1 MSFEEAILKALSI
14 KPCYDVVPELQANF
28 AFTKAY
34 LADDAGSKGGFG
46 GNNFFVDSS
55 IFDKDMPDFIKVSDQ
70 QPKLNIKGLDQPF
83 FKVVEFENLRIN
95 HINKELL
102 DAFEVAEKLTNDS
115 CINLKLKK
123 IAWKDI

>member
-1 MSFEEAILKALSI
+1 MFEFAALSI